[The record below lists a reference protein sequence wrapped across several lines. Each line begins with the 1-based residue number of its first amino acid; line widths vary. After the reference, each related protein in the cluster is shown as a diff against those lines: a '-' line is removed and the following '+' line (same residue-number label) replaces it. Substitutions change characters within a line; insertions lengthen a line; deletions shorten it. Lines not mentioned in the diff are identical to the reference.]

1 MAPRPPVI
9 EAPGPADEVTKRCP
23 VCSKFRSYEPGDEY
37 CLVCGHEG
45 LEAHCACGRGYGDAL
60 ADGGDL
66 HCPRC
71 GRTLRGRSP
80 DFE

>member
-1 MAPRPPVI
+1 MPDDV
-9 EAPGPADEVTKRCP
+9 GQVTKRCP
-23 VCSKFRSYEPGDEY
+23 VCSKFRAYEETDEY

-45 LEAHCACGRGYGDAL
+45 LEAACTCGRGFEYAL
-60 ADGGDL
+60 GETGDL

-71 GRTLRGRSP
+71 GRTLRGRSS